1 MGTSALGPPGG
12 SGRVRMV
19 ECRLP
24 QRLDP
29 EFQEQAPWDCLP
41 VAPMI

>member
-1 MGTSALGPPGG
+1 MGTSPLGPPGG

-19 ECRLP
+19 ECRLSR
-24 QRLDP
+24 RLGP
-29 EFQEQAPWDCLP
+29 EFPEQASWGCLP